1 MDKFCN
7 PMDTLNIFSAYL
19 GILNYNINLQQS
31 TNDDILRELKMQDTT
46 YLKRSVEQNELI
58 IKQNEEIISL
68 LKDK

>member
-7 PMDTLNIFSAYL
+7 PMDALNIFSFYL

-31 TNDDILRELKMQDTT
+31 TNDDILKELKMQDTT